1 MDSASKKNHDRPL
14 KRGRTDRVR
23 LDVVGL
29 NPEPWFP
36 KVLVIKSD
44 NESKPLAKVSPFL
57 VAKELEKL
65 LGKSYNAKKLSTG
78 DLQVEVHTKQ
88 QSTALQAVKQVG
100 DIKVTVTTHRT
111 LNIVKGV
118 ISEDELLSCS
128 EAEIEEGLK
137 DQGVVCAKRIVMRR
151 DGKEVQTK
159 HVILSFQLHTLPS
172 EIKAGYIN
180 CHIRP
185 FIPNPR
191 RCFKCQRFGH
201 SSQMCRGQQ
210 VCPKCA
216 GNDHPPESCSK
227 EFHCVNCQG
236 GHPTYSRSCP
246 RWKDEK
252 DILRIRTEQKLTYKA
267 AKAQLDFQKKGM
279 FSEVVRRGVAP
290 LRVSVETQTP
300 GPPLHTPQ
308 PEQRETQVSSLIAS
322 VGLKA
327 SPHDAATTSSEA
339 GGSLSVWDGVTKD
352 SSQTSTLNM
361 EIDDDDR
368 ASQKSSSSLPST
380 FSQAKEKRERTTGRG
395 RGAKANEQQ
404 KQQLRRVQAP

>member
-1 MDSASKKNHDRPL
+1 MDSASTKNQDRPL

-23 LDVVGL
+23 LDVVSL

-44 NESKPLAKVSPFL
+44 NESKPLAKISPFL

-65 LGKSYNAKKLSTG
+65 LGKSYNAKKLNTG

-88 QSTALQAVKQVG
+88 QSTALQGVKQVG

-151 DGKEVQTK
+151 DGNEIQTK

-180 CHIRP
+180 CRVRP

-210 VCPKCA
+210 ACPKCA
-216 GNDHPPESCSK
+216 GNDHTPESCSK
-227 EFHCVNCQG
+227 ECHCVNCQG
-236 GHPTYSRSCP
+236 SHPAYSRSCP

-267 AKAQLDFQKKGM
+267 AKAQLDFQKRGT

-290 LRVSVETQTP
+290 LRVSVETQTC
-300 GPPLHTPQ
+300 GPPLHTPHTQ
-308 PEQRETQVSSLIAS
+308 ETSAESSPPPAPATIS
-322 VGLKA
+322 TEVDGTFSVWVGL
-327 SPHDAATTSSEA
+327 T
-339 GGSLSVWDGVTKD
+339 GS
-352 SSQTSTLNM
+352 SSQTATRAM
-361 EIDDDDR
+361 ELDDDDCM
-368 ASQKSSSSLPST
+368 SQKSSSSLPST
-380 FSQAKEKRERTTGRG
+380 LDQRAPSQGKEQREKHGGRG
-395 RGAKANEQQ
+395 RGKSKD
-404 KQQLRRVQAP
+404 KQRPPPPRVTPP